1 MTAQLSARQSGK
13 REPSRFLLLL
23 LAAFFLRVGVL
34 WKFGESL
41 AEDRDHYRAIAERIV
56 AGEGFVDPQSHL
68 PTAYRPPLYPLLVAA
83 VRFSGGGTLA
93 IGLVQVVLG
102 MATSVLTVLCGRR
115 LGLGGASLI
124 AGLLVAVDP
133 LLLYQTA
140 LVMTETLAAFLATL
154 LLWLWLGEPG
164 PRRNL
169 ALGVA
174 FGLCCLCRP
183 TFWAVGFLALAIWGF
198 GIFRTA
204 RSAGG
209 SRAAPWR
216 AALTV
221 AVGVMLVIAPWSIR
235 NACVFGRPI
244 VTTTHG
250 GYTFLLPHN
259 SEYTRAVIER
269 PWGAVWEGKP
279 MERWGAS
286 LEEAMA
292 RETPPIDRS
301 HISPAVELAR
311 DEWMNR
317 QARDYLRSEPL
328 TALRSG
334 LTLLGRFWNVAPLAT
349 EGRPLSVPLRFAIGV
364 FYTALVVL
372 AIIGSIRVMRD
383 DASRWWPL
391 AALIAGFTAV
401 HAVYW
406 ADMRMRTPV
415 VPAIALLA
423 VAGLTSIA
431 NSRNIVTGLWPILK
445 WVMFVAVVAFVARH
459 GYALWNQVEGHTTR
473 MNWGWLAMAA
483 VMSVVAWLP
492 SAWYWRKLLSTLG
505 TAPPWPQVL
514 RAYYCGHL
522 GKYLPGKA
530 AVIVIRAALLKQA
543 GVSASAGAVTVTV
556 TVESATYMWIGALL
570 AITLYP
576 SIESHLPEP
585 IAAHFAE
592 PLLRAAMFVVVLG
605 GGIAGLAALVRS
617 YERVA
622 NLLGT
627 PAKTADQDR
636 GFLRASVVGA
646 VAFLAAWWI
655 QGLTLGLTIQ
665 AVSPEKVSLGDW
677 PFWTASA
684 AVALVGGFVAIF
696 TPGGLGVREGL
707 LMELLAQPLG
717 PRDAVVV
724 AVALRGVAL
733 VGEIVTSTA
742 LYYGVK
748 RVEGVKGVEESRG

>member
-1 MTAQLSARQSGK
+1 MTAGLSAWRPLN

-23 LAAFFLRVGVL
+23 LAALFLRVGVL

-41 AEDRDHYRAIAERIV
+41 AEDRDNYRAIAERVV
-56 AGEGFVDPQSHL
+56 AGEGFVDPQSHSA
-68 PTAYRPPLYPLLVAA
+68 TAYRPPLYPLLVAA
-83 VRFSGGGTLA
+83 ILFFGGGELA
-93 IGLVQVVLG
+93 IGAVQVALG
-102 MATSVLTVLCGRR
+102 VATVALTVLCGRR

-140 LVMTETLAAFLATL
+140 LVMTETLAAFLAAL

-164 PRRNL
+164 PRRNF
-169 ALGVA
+169 ALGAA

-183 TFWAVGFLALAIWGF
+183 TFWAVGFLALAIWGI

-204 RSAGG
+204 RSAG
-209 SRAAPWR
+209 SLQAAPWR
-216 AALTV
+216 KALGV
-221 AVGVMLVIAPWSIR
+221 AVGIVLVIAPWSIR

-244 VTTTHG
+244 VMTTHG
-250 GYTFLLPHN
+250 GYTLLLAHN
-259 SEYTRAVIER
+259 PEYTRAVVER
-269 PWGAVWEGKP
+269 PWGAVWEGEP
-279 MERWGAS
+279 MEAWGAS

-292 RETPPIDRS
+292 RESPPIDIA
-301 HISPAVELAR
+301 HLSPAVELAR

-317 QARDYLRSEPL
+317 QARDYLRREPVV
-328 TALRSG
+328 ALRSG

-349 EGRPLSVPLRFAIGV
+349 ADRPLSMPLRLAIGV
-364 FYTALVVL
+364 YYAAVLVL
-372 AIIGSIRVMRD
+372 ATIGSIRMMRD
-383 DASRWWPL
+383 DATRWWPL
-391 AALIAGFTAV
+391 VALIAGFTAV

-406 ADMRMRTPV
+406 ADMRMRSPL

-431 NSRNIVTGLWPILK
+431 NSRNIFMGLWPILK
-445 WVMFVAVVAFVARH
+445 WMMFVAVVAFVARH
-459 GYALWNQVEGHTTR
+459 GYLLWNQVEGHTTR
-473 MNWGWLAMAA
+473 MNWGWLALAA
-483 VMSVVAWLP
+483 VMSAVAWLP

-505 TAPPWPQVL
+505 PAPPWPHVL

-530 AVIVIRAALLKQA
+530 AVIVIRAALLKET
-543 GVSASAGAVTVTV
+543 GVSASSAAVTVA
-556 TVESATYMWIGALL
+556 VESATYMWTGALL
-570 AITLYP
+570 AILLYP
-576 SIESHLPEP
+576 SIESHWPEL
-585 IAAHFAE
+585 IASRSAE
-592 PLLRAAMFVVVLG
+592 PLLRAAMLVVVLG
-605 GGIAGLAALVRS
+605 GGVSGLAVLVRS

-627 PAKTADQDR
+627 PAKPADQER
-636 GFLRASVVGA
+636 GFLRTSVVGA
-646 VAFLAAWWI
+646 VVFLAAWWI

-684 AVALVGGFVAIF
+684 AVALVGGFIALF
-696 TPGGLGVREGL
+696 TPAGLGVREGL

-733 VGEIVTSTA
+733 AGEIVTAVA

-748 RVEGVKGVEESRG
+748 GVDESKS